1 MESRESGRLPLPH
14 GWVQPPALVR
24 RLPIRLIFQKDTA
37 ETGITTVTSTA
48 HATRE
53 KFLNATRILASHT
66 GPMKARLREAL
77 VPDLLTLAPEDMPWP
92 DLWERFITIREE
104 IAPHQKNDVLL
115 ERWWDFELGRVAL
128 EIVDIYDE
136 ISRRA

>member
-1 MESRESGRLPLPH
+1 MESRESGRLAPRH
-14 GWVQPPALVR
+14 GWVQPLALVR
-24 RLPIRLIFQKDTA
+24 RPANRLIFLQDTA
-37 ETGITTVTSTA
+37 ATGIRTVTSTA

-77 VPDLLTLAPEDMPWP
+77 VPDLLTLTPEDMPWP

-104 IAPHQKNDVLL
+104 IAPHQKTDVLL
-115 ERWWDFELGRVAL
+115 ERWWDFELGRIAL
-128 EIVDIYDE
+128 EIVDLYDE
-136 ISRRA
+136 MSRRA